1 MINYFINNMGYSIT
15 MIAKILKRSDNYV
28 SGAMTKSKIAPECEI
43 VSDAGPFASG
53 WSGETLNKLVEEK
66 ILSAKLPQ
74 GTIIW
79 KSGRKPKNAAT
90 SIYDSSGE

>member
-1 MINYFINNMGYSIT
+1 MVNYFIDNMGYSIP

-28 SGAMTKSKIAPECEI
+28 SGAMTKSKLAPECQI

-66 ILSAKLPQ
+66 ILSAKLPT

-79 KSGRKPKNAAT
+79 KSGRKPKNAAM
-90 SIYDSSGE
+90 SIFDTDGE